1 MKVLYVTDA
10 IANWGGIERIL
21 VEKANFLV
29 DNCGFDVHF
38 ITVNQGTH
46 PILFSLSQNI
56 HYSDLDIRFHQQ
68 YEYNGFRR
76 FIKKWKLKR
85 LFAERLRKYINEI
98 KPNIIIS
105 ARAELISGIL
115 ASKGRI
121 PFVYESHSSY
131 ISDCYLSDGWF
142 SLLKSR
148 RLNYRVR
155 HAEMV
160 VALSNGDASDWKRIT
175 PNVCVIPNIVSL
187 NKTGSYSSCENKIAI
202 FVGRFSKQKDI
213 GTLLKIWSIV
223 SNRYPDWQ
231 LHIYGG
237 FGEEQNQL
245 IDIIREKYKNICV
258 FPPTIDILEKYRE
271 SSLLLL
277 TSLFEPFGLVLPEA
291 MSCGL
296 PVIAFDCPYGPREI
310 IVDGVDG
317 FVISNRDIHQ
327 YVEKVCLLMG
337 NQDLR
342 VKMGKEGVKSASRFE
357 DKKIMPQWIS
367 LFKTLARENLVKN
380 K

>member
-1 MKVLYVTDA
+1 MKVLYITDA
-10 IANWGGIERIL
+10 IVNWGGIERIL
-21 VEKANFLV
+21 VEKANYLV
-29 DNCGFDVHF
+29 NNYGCDVHF

-46 PILFSLSQNI
+46 PIIFPLSEKV

-68 YEYNGFRR
+68 YDFRGFWR
-76 FIKKWKLKR
+76 FIKKWKLER
-85 LFAERLRKYINEI
+85 LFRERLRKYVDDI
-98 KPNIIIS
+98 KPDVILT
-105 ARAELISGIL
+105 ARVELISGIL
-115 ASKGRI
+115 ASKGKI

-142 SLLKSR
+142 SLLKSK

-160 VALSNGDASDWKRIT
+160 VALSDGDASDWKRIT
-175 PNVCVIPNIVSL
+175 PNVSVIPNIVCL
-187 NKTGSYSSCENKIAI
+187 NKTGSYSSCENKTAI

-213 GTLLKIWSIV
+213 SSLLQIWSVV

-237 FGEEQNQL
+237 FGEEQNLL
-245 IDIIREKYKNICV
+245 IEAIRRKYTNISV
-258 FPPTIDILEKYRE
+258 FPPTIDILDKYRE

-277 TSLFEPFGLVLPEA
+277 TSLYEPFGLVLPEA
-291 MSCGL
+291 MSCGI

-310 IVDGVDG
+310 IEDGVDG
-317 FVISNRDIHQ
+317 FIVGNRDIHQ
-327 YVEKVCLLMG
+327 FAEKVCLLMG

-342 VKMGKEGVKSASRFE
+342 VKMGRAGVKSSSRFE

-367 LFKTLARENLVKN
+367 LFQSLKH
-380 K
+380 